1 MAAPNGFD
9 NAAYVSD
16 RTPQATESSHNNLSA
31 NMWNEMKDKSHD
43 SQKGPGDNAESQP
56 PSSIEFTN
64 IYGNDIYPTP
74 DYPSESPLKLTSAPK
89 PENFGPIAEPPK
101 GPNDLNRLE
110 DLNRYA
116 DKHFDKIDADG
127 DGHMS
132 SDELDKYLED
142 KNLTG
147 EDRKAVEIL
156 KKRQDNIEGL
166 SDDEFGPE
174 NDGIT
179 KKDLQALA
187 DLGSTQ
193 HEAQDMYSYVKDNMS
208 KLDKDGD
215 GLLNRQELEDAI
227 RDTKEGSKERKILEK
242 IHANYDD
249 LQSSYDDEFGFDN
262 DGVSVNDLLR
272 NASSGAAGWTE
283 TGILMEI
290 ESDLM
295 RHWLNKEADR
305 TNDPSLRLPELD

>member
-1 MAAPNGFD
+1 MAAPNGYD
-9 NAAYVSD
+9 AAYVND
-16 RTPQATESSHNNLSA
+16 RSPQTTDNSSHNNLSS
-31 NMWNEMKDKSHD
+31 NMWNEMRDKPSA
-43 SQKGPGDNAESQP
+43 KPGDNSKAQP

-64 IYGNDIYPTP
+64 DIYGGDNYPTP
-74 DYPSESPLKLTSAPK
+74 YYPPMESTVRLTSEPK
-89 PENFGPIAEPPK
+89 KITYERAKPPV

-110 DLNRYA
+110 DLKRYA

-127 DGHMS
+127 NGHMS
-132 SDELDKYLED
+132 ADELDKYLED
-142 KNLTG
+142 KNLKG

-156 KKRQDNIEGL
+156 KKRQDNIESL

-179 KKDLQALA
+179 KNDLETMSE
-187 DLGSTQ
+187 LGATQ
-193 HEAQDMYSYVKDNMS
+193 HEAQDMYGYVKKNIS
-208 KLDKDGD
+208 TLDRDGD
-215 GLLNRQELEDAI
+215 GLLNKQELDEAI
-227 RDTKEGSKERKILEK
+227 KGTKEGSEDRKLLEK
-242 IHANYDD
+242 IRDKYDD

-272 NASSGAAGWTE
+272 HASSGAAGWTE

-305 TNDPSLRLPELD
+305 SNDEALRLPELP